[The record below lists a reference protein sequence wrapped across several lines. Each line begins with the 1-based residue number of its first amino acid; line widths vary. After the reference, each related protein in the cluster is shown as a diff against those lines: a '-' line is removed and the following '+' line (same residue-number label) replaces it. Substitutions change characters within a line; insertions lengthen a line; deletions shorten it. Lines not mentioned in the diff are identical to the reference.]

1 MARRIGR
8 CAAVVLAGAG
18 LAWIGF
24 APTMPTASAM
34 AALSDTEGGLDR
46 VTFKNGRV
54 VEGRIIEENERE
66 VKMEVVFAGISAT
79 TTYKRSEL
87 LTIERG
93 VTKPAGGASKPDAPA
108 PTAPKESG
116 AGQAATTADGG
127 DTTGEGARVY
137 LIELKGVFGKDV
149 TETPLQRAIDDAKSM
164 DPDVIVVKMD
174 LKPAEEVE
182 FPGMSVAERIRGFDG
197 LFMAENM
204 TPVIER
210 AVRDGRRVVFWIKR
224 AEAGAAFLPLICPEI
239 YFTPDGR
246 LGGIGTLQNF
256 DIGDTRVN
264 EKQISLRLGH
274 AEGIAIHGGY
284 APELVRAMARSEN
297 WLAVRFE
304 GGEPRYMMKEPTKE
318 QLAEGWLVLSDNG
331 EGDNKDTMEQEVR
344 RQGNDVL
351 NLDAKWARDLRVS
364 RGTAGTIEDL
374 VFEMGLGSAHTI
386 LEGKG
391 QGIMDD
397 WSKRVGAAEEEIR
410 RLLLRHR
417 DLQPQQGEDQARF
430 LGKKMQLLREVSGIL
445 GVYSEVYDR
454 EGQQR
459 AQMNSQI
466 EQYREEIRKLSQRDG
481 RRG

>member
-1 MARRIGR
+1 MARRFRRYG
-8 CAAVVLAGAG
+8 AAVLAGAG
-18 LAWIGF
+18 LSLAGF
-24 APTMPTASAM
+24 NPLLPTASAM
-34 AALSDTEGGLDR
+34 VSPDGGHEASKALDR

-54 VEGRIIEENERE
+54 VEGRIIEDNDRE
-66 VKMEVVFAGISAT
+66 LKMEVVFAGISAT
-79 TTYKRSEL
+79 TTYKRSEV

-93 VTKPAGGASKPDAPA
+93 VVKAADDAPKLDAPA
-108 PTAPKESG
+108 PATLPAKPAASGGAADAP
-116 AGQAATTADGG
+116 GG
-127 DTTGEGARVY
+127 GGARVY
-137 LIELKGVFGKDV
+137 VVELKGVFGKDV
-149 TETPLQRAIDDAKSM
+149 CETPLQRALDDAKSM
-164 DPDVIVVKMD
+164 DPDVVVLKMD

-182 FPGMSVAERIRGFDG
+182 LPGISDAERVRGFDG
-197 LFMAENM
+197 LFLAENM
-204 TPVIER
+204 TPVIEK
-210 AVRDGRRVVFWIKR
+210 AVRDGQRVVFWIKR
-224 AEAGAAFLPLICPEI
+224 AESGAAFLPLICPEI

-246 LGGIGTLQNF
+246 LGGIGTLQKF
-256 DIGDTRVN
+256 DIGDKRVN

-304 GGEPRYMMKEPTKE
+304 GGEPKFMMAEPTKE
-318 QLAEGWLVLSDNG
+318 QLSEGWIVLSDNG
-331 EGDNKDTMEQEVR
+331 EGDNEDTMEQEVR

-364 RGTAGTIEDL
+364 KGTAGTIDDL
-374 VFEMGLGSAHTI
+374 VFEMGLGSAHT
-386 LEGKG
+386 LVEGKG
-391 QGIMDD
+391 QGILDD

-454 EGQQR
+454 EGQAR
-459 AQMNSQI
+459 ANLNSQI
-466 EQYREEIRKLSQRDG
+466 EEYREEIRKLSQRDG
-481 RRG
+481 RRS